1 MSMYELLN
9 KRGAVV
15 ALVGATDN
23 PMKYGNR
30 IFRNLSGKGI
40 SVLPVNLGRS
50 TIEGVE
56 AFAELADLP
65 ERPDIVNVVV
75 PPDQGAEIVQQV
87 SDLGWDNIWFQPG
100 AESGAASA
108 LARELGISVL
118 DDGSCTMVS
127 ARNV

>member
-1 MSMYELLN
+1 MYELLN
-9 KRGAVV
+9 KSGVVV
-15 ALVGATDN
+15 ALIGATDN
-23 PMKYGNR
+23 PIKYGNR

-40 SVLPVNLGRS
+40 SVLPVSRGCS

-56 AFAELADLP
+56 AFARLADLP

-75 PPDQGAEIVQQV
+75 PPDQGADIVQQV
-87 SDLGWDNIWFQPG
+87 ADLGWDNIWFQPG

-108 LARELGISVL
+108 LARKLGISVL

-127 ARNV
+127 ARNF